1 MRALRFVFLA
11 ALLAAP
17 NGIEPRNVSAQV
29 WASPDGSEPIELAV
43 DPIGPAE
50 PLLAIELLPSVR
62 DRHSGNAAV
71 HYGKVKSEQNRLFGD
86 SELLEKFHAWT
97 TRPLEELKNE
107 PQPLLSADSSIF
119 ATLKRAAYCDS
130 CDWQLP
136 IREEETLFILLPEV
150 QESRLF
156 ARMLAS
162 TARWHIAHGEYER
175 ALELLRIGY
184 AMARH
189 VGEGPTVVNGL
200 VGLAIASEMNRQLV
214 ELIRQPDAPNLYWAL
229 TMLPDPLVDFRPGI
243 EMEFDAIELTY
254 GDLFDPNSPI
264 DSVDWWNTR
273 LEELLEHTFLL
284 STYTMGGV
292 SQGDEVKRPTLVE
305 LTTTTY
311 PTAKQVLIEAG
322 VDEAKVDAMPVSRVI
337 LQASWSQ
344 YRKLRDRELRL
355 LFLSREEATK
365 FDPEIGLPE
374 IEALPPFKRQ
384 LLMPAARI
392 RAAQTRMAREFALL
406 RTCEAL
412 RAHAAAERGK
422 LPTTL
427 DEVRIVPIPLD
438 PATGRPFY
446 YELQQEGEGSTQLGR
461 IVDAS
466 IEGMKIDL
474 RVSIRAG
481 STDR

>member
-1 MRALRFVFLA
+1 MRALKLLFVPS
-11 ALLAAP
+11 LLAVLI
-17 NGIEPRNVSAQV
+17 GVEPRNVRAQI
-29 WASPDGSEPIELAV
+29 WMTQNESEPIELTV

-71 HYGKVKSEQNRLFGD
+71 HYGKVKAEQNRLFGD

-162 TARWHIAHGEYER
+162 TARWYIAHGDYER
-175 ALELLRIGY
+175 ALELLRTGY

-200 VGLAIASEMNRQLV
+200 VGLAIASEMNWQLV

-229 TMLPDPLVDFRPGI
+229 TALPNPLVDFRPGI

-254 GDLFDPNSPI
+254 GELFDPNSPI
-264 DSVDWWNTR
+264 DSVDWWNAQ
-273 LEELLEHTFLL
+273 LERLLEHTFLL
-284 STYTMGGV
+284 STYTMGDV
-292 SQGDEVKRPTLVE
+292 SQGDKVERPTLLE
-305 LTTTTY
+305 LAATTY
-311 PTAKQVLIEAG
+311 PKAKQLLIEAG
-322 VDEAKVDAMPVSRVI
+322 VDETKIDAMPVSRVI
-337 LQASWSQ
+337 IQASWSQ

-355 LFLSREEATK
+355 LFLSRDEAAK
-365 FDPEIGLPE
+365 FDPAIGLPD

-384 LLMPAARI
+384 FLMPATGI
-392 RAAQTRMAREFALL
+392 RAAQTRLAREFALL

-412 RAHAAAERGK
+412 RAHAASELGN
-422 LPTTL
+422 LPATL

-438 PATGRPFY
+438 PATGRPFSF
-446 YELQQEGEGSTQLGR
+446 ELQNEGEETNRVGR
-461 IVDAS
+461 LFDAS
-466 IEGMKIDL
+466 VEGMKIDL
-474 RVSIRAG
+474 RFSIRPRA
-481 STDR
+481 TDR